1 MASSCLQI
9 CALLLALAGF
19 TTLLVTTVSS
29 TWKAL
34 DTETELVTADW
45 VSEGLWMDCAAT
57 AVGSKQC
64 KRFLYMLSSDLIGA
78 TLPNNYWKVSSIHG
92 SVITTSTLFENLWKS
107 CAEDSTGVSNCRD
120 FDSMLALPAHIQACR
135 ALMITSILLGFL
147 AAVLTLLGMKCT
159 NIGLSDEDGK
169 MKFAVTGGFLFVL
182 AGLCSMVAI
191 SWYAAMVTAQFFNQH
206 YAGTKYELGEAL
218 YLGWAGSVLYILGG
232 ILLTCSCRG
241 KENQNYSPK
250 KYTYS
255 AAQAASQRSPE
266 QPAAMGRCVTVFSSR
281 SSPGNVIHQH

>member
-29 TWKAL
+29 RWQVL
-34 DTETELVTADW
+34 DTKTELVTADW
-45 VSEGLWMDCAAT
+45 VSEGLWMECAAT

-64 KRFLYMLSSDLIGA
+64 KRFLYMLSSD
-78 TLPNNYWKVSSIHG
+78 PHV
-92 SVITTSTLFENLWKS
+92 
-107 CAEDSTGVSNCRD
+107 
-120 FDSMLALPAHIQACR
+120 QACR
-135 ALMITSILLGFL
+135 ALMISSILLGFL

-169 MKFAVTGGFLFVL
+169 MKFAVTGGFLFIL
-182 AGLCSMVAI
+182 GGLCSMVAI
-191 SWYAAMVTAQFFNQH
+191 SWYAAMITAQFFNQY

-232 ILLTCSCRG
+232 ILLTCSCRV
-241 KENQNYSPK
+241 KENQNYSPS
-250 KYTYS
+250 KYAYS
-255 AAQAASQRSPE
+255 AAQPDSQPHRYPRNSE
-266 QPAAMGRCVTVFSSR
+266 TVIS
-281 SSPGNVIHQH
+281 NKEYV